1 MCLFSGQP
9 IEAHEGGEGEDEH
22 EAAMD
27 GDDGEEDEE
36 EEDDEEEEEEE
47 GEGDG
52 DDDEEDGSDADGDD
66 DEMSADDDDAEEEE
80 GGGEEDNDDDSNEKK
95 KKGGVKA
102 AAAADA
108 NQPPEPPKFS
118 IQEDPVAHML
128 IRKLLQFEAA
138 AENKLRSAEQGKGSK
153 KPEEDKGEEADDVDV
168 SLWETPPSD
177 REILTRL
184 ALPLVEA
191 LHSQNLLT
199 VWLSAN
205 RPSLILADL
214 VRVPSASARA
224 RELLKPMT
232 KQIEA
237 NVSKFSGAT
246 ALKEVLAKK

>member
-27 GDDGEEDEE
+27 GDDDEEDE

-80 GGGEEDNDDDSNEKK
+80 GGGEEDNDDGSNEKK
-95 KKGGVKA
+95 KKVGVKA
-102 AAAADA
+102 AAAGA